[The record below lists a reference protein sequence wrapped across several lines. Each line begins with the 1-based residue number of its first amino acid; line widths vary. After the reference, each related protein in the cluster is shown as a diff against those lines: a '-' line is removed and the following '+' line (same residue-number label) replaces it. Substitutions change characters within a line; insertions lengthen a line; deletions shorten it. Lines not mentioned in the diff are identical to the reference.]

1 MQKKYTNPHKS
12 PQGAGSAT
20 QIASQSYLAKGYALH
35 QQGNLE
41 QAKVAYLE
49 ALRLYPRNF
58 EALQLM
64 GTLFAQTRQSSEALN
79 YFDKA
84 ISVNDK
90 SAGIFN
96 NRGMVLMELN
106 NPALAVQSYDKAIAL
121 QKDYPEAHSNKG
133 NALQAINQLR
143 LASASY
149 DLAVALRPDFADTY
163 NNKGVVLH
171 RLGEFAR
178 AVTSFQRATQ
188 IHPAYA
194 QAYYNCAR
202 VYAELGDLNTA
213 LNYYNQAIHL
223 YPGYLDAFNN
233 MGNILCELKDFNR
246 ALESFDKGLALNSN
260 AAQLHNNKGNVYRE
274 LKRFDEAINS
284 YTRAIQI
291 YPQYTDA
298 HNNLGNVFQELKR
311 FSDALICYNLAL
323 HHNPVFVDALSN
335 KGVVLREL
343 KQNQEAIACYTQ
355 ALSLNPQFAQGYFNL
370 GNAFKELDQPEL
382 AQKSYKRTL
391 AVDSKYHSA
400 KWGIALLNIPT
411 FVQSVEHLESS
422 RIALSLALDEL
433 DSQCNDPGF
442 LNAYQS
448 VGLHQP
454 FYLAYQERNNKELMQ
469 QYSTVCRKVMAH
481 WQSTF
486 GNTQVAHFTP
496 ELESLNTPRT
506 KKFRL
511 GIISDQ
517 IRYHSV
523 WNAITK
529 GLVEH
534 LNPEQFEIHIY
545 YLGTISDEQT
555 AFAKSRA
562 VSFTQ
567 NLPSLKDWASAI
579 WGAGLDAVLY
589 PEIGM
594 HALTLQLA
602 HLRLAPL
609 QMVSWGHPETTGIA
623 TMDYFISSELFEG
636 EESQNAYSEKL
647 FTLPSLGCTYG
658 ELQIKPETVDL
669 SAYAVREDSIKLLCP
684 GTLFKYSPEY
694 DWTFVALA
702 KQLNQLSSRLEKKPI
717 YQFLFLY
724 KDAASSQLLKARLQ
738 KVFASEGLNLSEW
751 VVFLPWMSPQS
762 FYGLMHLADLY
773 LDTLGFSGFNT
784 AMQAIECALP
794 IVTKRGRFL
803 RGRFASAILSKL
815 GLEECI
821 ASTDQEYV
829 DQAALLASDPLLR
842 EKISSKIIT
851 ERGILFNDLNPVR
864 AFESLLSQRLQ
875 S

>member
-1 MQKKYTNPHKS
+1 MQKKHTNPHKS
-12 PQGAGSAT
+12 PQVAGSFS
-20 QIASQSYLAKGYALH
+20 QVASQSHLAKGYALH
-35 QQGNLE
+35 QQGHLE
-41 QAKVAYLE
+41 QAKLAYQE

-64 GTLFAQTRQSSEALN
+64 GTLFAQTKQILEALN

-84 ISVNDK
+84 IAVNDK
-90 SAGIFN
+90 NAGIFN

-121 QKDYPEAHSNKG
+121 RKDYPEAYSNRG
-133 NALQAINQLR
+133 NALQAINQLHP
-143 LASASY
+143 ANASY
-149 DLAVALRPDFADTY
+149 DLAIALRPDFADTY

-171 RLGEFAR
+171 RMGEFRLAI
-178 AVTSFQRATQ
+178 TSFNCAAQ

-202 VYAELGDLNTA
+202 AYAELGDLTTA
-213 LNYYNQAIHL
+213 LDYYKQAIHL
-223 YPGYLDAFNN
+223 YPSYLDAFNN
-233 MGNILCELKDFNR
+233 MGNILLELKDFNG
-246 ALESFDKGLALNSN
+246 ALESFDKGLTLNGN
-260 AAQLHNNKGNVYRE
+260 VAQLHNNKGNVYRE

-291 YPQYTDA
+291 YPQYIDA

-343 KQNQEAIACYTQ
+343 KQNQEAVACYIQ
-355 ALSLNPQFAQGYFNL
+355 ALALNPQFAQGYFNL
-370 GNAFKELDQPEL
+370 GNAFKELDQPEW
-382 AQKSYKRTL
+382 AQKSYKRAL
-391 AVDSKYHSA
+391 AVDSKYHGA

-422 RIALSLALDEL
+422 RLALSLALDEL
-433 DSQCNDPGF
+433 DSQCSDPGF
-442 LNAYQS
+442 LNATSS

-454 FYLAYQERNNKELMQ
+454 FYLAYQERNNKALMQ
-469 QYSTVCRKVMAH
+469 QYSAVCHKVMTH
-481 WQSTF
+481 WQRTF
-486 GNTQVAHFTP
+486 YNTQVTPLTP
-496 ELESLNTPRT
+496 ELESVNTSHS
-506 KKFRL
+506 KKIRL
-511 GIISDQ
+511 GIVSDQ

-567 NLPSLKDWASAI
+567 NLPSLKDWANAI
-579 WGAGLDAVLY
+579 GGARLDAVLY

-602 HLRLAPL
+602 HLRLAPI
-609 QMVSWGHPETTGIA
+609 QMVSWGHPETTGIP

-636 EESQNAYSEKL
+636 EDSQNAYSEKL
-647 FTLPSLGCTYG
+647 FTLPSLGCTYE
-658 ELQIKPETVDL
+658 ELQIKPERVDL
-669 SAYAVREDSIKLLCP
+669 SAYGVREDSIKLLCP
-684 GTLFKYSPEY
+684 GMLFKYSPEY
-694 DWTFVALA
+694 DWTFVAIA
-702 KQLNQLSSRLEKKPI
+702 KQLNQLSSSLEEKPT

-724 KDAASSQLLKARLQ
+724 RDEASSALLQARLQ
-738 KVFASEGLNLSEW
+738 QVFASEGLDMSEW
-751 VVFLPWMSPQS
+751 VVFLPWMSPQA
-762 FYGLMHLADLY
+762 FYGLMHVADLF

-784 AMQAIECALP
+784 AMQAIECGLP

-815 GLEECI
+815 GLGECI

-829 DQAALLASDPLLR
+829 NHATLVASDPLLR
-842 EKISSKIIT
+842 EKISSKILT
-851 ERGILFNDLNPVR
+851 ERRILFNDLNPVR
-864 AFESLLSQRLQ
+864 AFEALLSQRLQ